1 MTRHFDKAKAVSITR
16 LSQVGFIV
24 LACAAGAMAF
34 VGLPKTIPP
43 TDKDFVVSGDTPI
56 EAPSGPKQAPMD
68 FAGSAARLVRVANA
82 PKTTPPPEVSD
93 TGTPEVAPPEPGL
106 SDVKYLGFANV
117 GSVKM
122 ALLVVNNKQR
132 FVREGQAVDTERVK
146 HIEPDA
152 VTLNKGES
160 ERRVPLQERSAER
173 VTRMKPGPA
182 GDPNAMQQA
191 KLSTNARIQPQPMK
205 GIRGLSK
212 MPDEFE
218 KWPGAYQ
225 RHFSRAVNRLL
236 EQGEFPDE
244 YSLIEKAK
252 AMAEAD
258 GFNPDDKDSM
268 AKLEEI
274 EKSGGF
280 GKEADNNIPPE
291 KRVPQEKQVP
301 PQKKGE

>member
-16 LSQVGFIV
+16 LSQVGFVV

-56 EAPSGPKQAPMD
+56 ETSSGPKQATAD
-68 FAGSAARLVRVANA
+68 IGGSAARLVRVANA
-82 PKTTPPPEVSD
+82 PKVIPPPESTD
-93 TGTPEVAPPEPGL
+93 ASTPEVAPPEPGL

-117 GSVKM
+117 GNVKL
-122 ALLVVNNKQR
+122 ALIVVNSKQR
-132 FVREGQAVDTERVK
+132 FVREGQAVDTERVR
-146 HIEPDA
+146 HIDADA
-152 VTLNKGES
+152 VTLFKGES
-160 ERRVPLQERSAER
+160 ERRIMLQERSADR

-182 GDPNAMQQA
+182 VDANGFQQA
-191 KLSTNARIQPQPMK
+191 KLSTNLRSQPQPMA
-205 GIRGLSK
+205 GVRGLSK
-212 MPDEFE
+212 MPEEFE

-244 YSLIEKAK
+244 GSLIEKAK
-252 AMAEAD
+252 SMLQDE
-258 GFNPDDKDSM
+258 GFNPNDKDSM
-268 AKLEEI
+268 QKLEEL

-280 GKEADNNIPPE
+280 GKEPDSELPPE
-291 KRVPQEKQVP
+291 KRVPHEKQVP
-301 PQKKGE
+301 QEKKGK

>member
-16 LSQVGFIV
+16 LSRVGFVV

-34 VGLPKTIPP
+34 VGLPKTSPP
-43 TDKDFVVSGDTPI
+43 TDKDFVVSEDPAV
-56 EAPSGPKQAPMD
+56 EASAGPKQAPID
-68 FAGSAARLVRVANA
+68 FGGSAARLVRVANA

-117 GSVKM
+117 GSAKM

-146 HIEPDA
+146 LIEPDA

-160 ERRVPLQERSAER
+160 ERRVSLQERGAER
-173 VTRMKPGPA
+173 VSRVRPGVA
-182 GDPNAMQQA
+182 GDPKDPQQA
-191 KLSTNARIQPQPMK
+191 RISPNAHFQPKPMG

-212 MPDEFE
+212 MPEEFE
-218 KWPGAYQ
+218 KWPRAYQ

-252 AMAEAD
+252 AMIEAE
-258 GFNPDDKDSM
+258 GFNPKDNDSIQ
-268 AKLEEI
+268 KLEEV

-280 GKEADNNIPPE
+280 DKEAEDGTPPE
-291 KRVPQEKQVP
+291 KSVIQEKQVQ
-301 PQKKGE
+301 PQKKDE